1 MMDIKKFPRG
11 KVICRE
17 GDPGDC
23 MYNVQYGSVGIFHD
37 YGGPN
42 EKLLATLM
50 SDEFFGEMG
59 LLEHA
64 PRSAT
69 AVSLDNETVIEF
81 ISESDFYEYFEKNP
95 SKVLLLMQQM
105 CSRLRRTTRD
115 YVHACNT
122 VKETVNSEKT
132 GIMTDE
138 LAQQIA
144 RLSSVYSGY
153 RFV

>member
-59 LLEHA
+59 LLDHA